1 MADMFAA
8 CRSCRQEQSLSKHS
22 S

>member
-8 CRSCRQEQSLSKHS
+8 CRSCRQEQRLFEHS